1 MSNNVIRQKI
11 PKRTDGGFQLP
22 NGYDGENSVS
32 SDLFIPPC
40 KLEDIDGAV
49 FRLFEEDLKYTAR
62 KISTKDEIINLKKP
76 EVILASGERAGLIKR
91 MKPIRDPR
99 TGALILPLIAIR
111 QTSIDQE
118 YSDIASRGIN
128 PGTGEIVVKTKLSVD
143 DINHQRILNKI
154 GLANLTNQFPKMDGT
169 EGYAVNSKDQATKQG
184 ILLDPRLNNNIYEI
198 ISVPAPQF
206 ITVKYEVTFWTL
218 DLRHMSYMIETLL
231 TAQLPQ
237 GKFFKLHSTA
247 GYWFIGFLSESITAD
262 DNFDDY
268 TEEKKLVKRK
278 FEFEVKGYLLAPNGP
293 NNMVPVKRQY
303 SAPTLLLDVR
313 EGIVESKRKLDK
325 VKVQEQEDKFIL
337 SDLEED
343 TELAQ
348 EPSIEDKF
356 LLQQKRYNPRT
367 QQYEEVFVKR
377 VADSNGETVYTASD
391 TETLM
396 EFFYGQ
402 K

>member
-143 DINHQRILNKI
+143 DVNHQRILNKI

-231 TAQLPQ
+231 AAQLPQ

-313 EGIVESKRKLDK
+313 EGIVESKKKIDK
-325 VKVQEQEDKFIL
+325 VKIQEQEDKFIL

-343 TELAQ
+343 PELAQ
-348 EPSIEDKF
+348 EPSVEDKF

-396 EFFYGQ
+396 EFFYG
-402 K
+402 KK